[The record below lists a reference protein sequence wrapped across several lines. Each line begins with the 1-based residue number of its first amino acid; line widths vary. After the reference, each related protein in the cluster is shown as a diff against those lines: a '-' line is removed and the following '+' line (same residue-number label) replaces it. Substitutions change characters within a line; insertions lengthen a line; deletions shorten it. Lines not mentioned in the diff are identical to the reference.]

1 MKQDVF
7 SQLKKLRKNRKIIL
21 QTKIRKLEATV
32 MTVVSQSY
40 LIIVITLG
48 YNIMILVRVLI
59 FLFIETFF
67 NSEKNLGMDPQ
78 YLLIILLK

>member
-32 MTVVSQSY
+32 ISQSY
-40 LIIVITLG
+40 LINVITLG
-48 YNIMILVRVLI
+48 YNIMVLVRGLI
-59 FLFIETFF
+59 H
-67 NSEKNLGMDPQ
+67 
-78 YLLIILLK
+78 